1 MTKSMAAVIPI
12 RRERSRKIDLALA
25 LAMLNK
31 AVEARERARQVKLA
45 LFARSAF
52 LSLEGYSDAK
62 SLGA

>member
-1 MTKSMAAVIPI
+1 MTESMAAVIPI
-12 RRERSRKIDLALA
+12 QRERSRKIDLALA

-52 LSLEGYSDAK
+52 RPLEGYSDAK

>member
-12 RRERSRKIDLALA
+12 RRERSRKIDLVLA

-31 AVEARERARQVKLA
+31 AVEARERALQVKLA

-52 LSLEGYSDAK
+52 RPLEGYSDAK